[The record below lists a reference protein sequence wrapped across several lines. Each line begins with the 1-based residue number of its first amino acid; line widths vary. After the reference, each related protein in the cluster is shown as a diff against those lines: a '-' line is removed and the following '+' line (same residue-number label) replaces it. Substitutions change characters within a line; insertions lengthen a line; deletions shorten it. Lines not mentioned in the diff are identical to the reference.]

1 MAYHQGQG
9 GVLPVYVALRE
20 GRRVMPAEG
29 AEAAQ
34 SSAPARG
41 RPAMCI
47 ARGGAHVLGESRG
60 ATTSHTFG
68 PWRLMWWA
76 SQNVA
81 RACRLLHH
89 LHLPPAP
96 LSSPHSR
103 WRRVGVRGESV
114 AMARVSGVNSG
125 EAQVLPN
132 HPCQAR
138 VGGAPRVRGRA
149 RHGKA
154 GTA

>member
-1 MAYHQGQG
+1 MHHVAYHQGQG

-60 ATTSHTFG
+60 ATTNHTTG
-68 PWRLMWWA
+68 P
-76 SQNVA
+76 
-81 RACRLLHH
+81 
-89 LHLPPAP
+89 
-96 LSSPHSR
+96 
-103 WRRVGVRGESV
+103 
-114 AMARVSGVNSG
+114 
-125 EAQVLPN
+125 
-132 HPCQAR
+132 
-138 VGGAPRVRGRA
+138 
-149 RHGKA
+149 
-154 GTA
+154 